1 MENQWVDSPLKI
13 VGNDDNKES
22 IVFMLGLPNSVGVQ
36 VIDAGNLLLGAYL
49 EQIFADLLSSHL
61 PDQNNGR

>member
-1 MENQWVDSPLKI
+1 
-13 VGNDDNKES
+13 
-22 IVFMLGLPNSVGVQ
+22 MLGLPNSVGVQ